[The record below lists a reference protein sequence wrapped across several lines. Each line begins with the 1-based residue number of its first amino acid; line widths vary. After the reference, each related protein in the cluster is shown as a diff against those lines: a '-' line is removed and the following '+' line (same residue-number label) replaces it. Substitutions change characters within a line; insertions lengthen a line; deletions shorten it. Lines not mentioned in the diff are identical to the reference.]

1 MTSTELPWSV
11 LKDSEEADVSPEAE
25 SNRAQSPGPDEA
37 VVAGGDIILVAGKD
51 QRRVQVSSGFLMQN
65 PPVFDAI
72 LNLKFSEGIGFHES
86 NELPVEIKL
95 PEDDEVST
103 TQALRTLYGS
113 DPSMLLL
120 DLDEIQKVA
129 IFADKYDMSPRF
141 SMAATGWMSREPSNL
156 DHAWKLMT
164 VSYWFN
170 LEDSFRTM
178 SERVVVEMNHAQIF
192 RLAHQIHDVG
202 LGLKLGMA
210 LLLLHHA
217 LSQYMAHPKGGLCLR
232 CFKIAAND
240 PVAMQPGCPRPS
252 NHRSG

>member
-1 MTSTELPWSV
+1 M
-11 LKDSEEADVSPEAE
+11 SPELNE
-25 SNRAQSPGPDEA
+25 V
-37 VVAGGDIILVAGKD
+37 VVAGGDIILVAGKEK
-51 QRRVQVSSGFLMQN
+51 QRIQVSAEFLIQVS
-65 PPVFDAI
+65 PVFDAM
-72 LNLKFSEGIGFHES
+72 LNLKFSEGIRFHES

-95 PEDDEVST
+95 PEDDGMAT
-103 TQALRTLYGS
+103 TQALRTLHGS

-120 DLDEIQKVA
+120 GPDEIQKVA

-141 SMAATGWMSREPSNL
+141 SMVATGWMSREPSNL

-164 VSYWFN
+164 ASYWFN

-178 SERVVVEMNHAQIF
+178 SEHVVVKMNHAQIF
-192 RLAHQIHDVG
+192 RLAHQTHDVG

-232 CFKIAAND
+232 CFKITADD
-240 PVAMQPGCPRPS
+240 PVGMQPGCPCPF